1 MFNRTC
7 FGRWT
12 SLPAAALLLA
22 GTATAD
28 YLPREYYGA
37 KYEPVDQII
46 HGAGQDASQSPIWEE
61 AFDRYTEFVGANR
74 RPVTFQDYSTW
85 RTPQSWYDGLKTR
98 LDAYE
103 AQGHYTIPQI
113 GLSLPVGVEAY
124 KNSPVTDAQI
134 QAMADGFKSL
144 DRPVFIRIGY
154 EVNGTWSTYYQNP
167 ELYKNDFRRIVTK
180 FREEEVQFASLWN
193 VYPAYSSWWGSWDFM
208 KTMYPGDEYVDW
220 FSFDTFF
227 QGEHGSEHMQE
238 FLDQAHAH
246 GKPVMIGEAAPRNLN
261 TGDAAAWDA
270 WFKSFFELI
279 QNEPGIKGHTYINW
293 DWEAVPGFFDGWGDS
308 RLETADP
315 LVQQNYLDEV
325 SNPIYYHA
333 GEEQPGFIP
342 EPMSGAMFALG
353 LGLLACSRRSRRS
366 TTAA

>member
-1 MFNRTC
+1 MLTRFRLNC
-7 FGRWT
+7 WT
-12 SLPAAALLLA
+12 LASAIGLLLA
-22 GTATAD
+22 GTAAAE

-37 KYEPVDQII
+37 KYEPVNQII
-46 HGAGQDASQSPIWEE
+46 HGAGQDSSVSPAWEQ

-74 RPVTFQDYSTW
+74 RPLTFMDYGTW
-85 RTPQSWYDGLKTR
+85 RAGQSFYDGLKTR

-124 KNSPVTDAQI
+124 KNSSVTDAQI

-144 DRPVFIRIGY
+144 DRSVFIRIGY

-180 FREEEVQFASLWN
+180 FRDEGVQFASLWN
-193 VYPAYSSWWGSWDFM
+193 VYPAYSSWYGSWDFM

-227 QGEHGSEHMQE
+227 QGEHVSPHMRE

-261 TGDAAAWDA
+261 TEDAAAWDV
-270 WFKSFFELI
+270 WFETFFELI
-279 QNEPGIKGHTYINW
+279 QDEPGIKGHTYINW
-293 DWEAVPGFFDGWGDS
+293 DWEAAPGFFDGWGDS

-315 LVQQNYLDEV
+315 LLQQNYLNEI
-325 SNPIYYHA
+325 SNSIYYHA
-333 GEEQPGFIP
+333 GAEQPSFIP
-342 EPMSGAMFALG
+342 EPMSGAMLALG
-353 LGLLACSRRSRRS
+353 LGLLTCSRRPTRS
-366 TTAA
+366 TTTA